1 MTRSLARTA
10 QRGATPRAVRVPPL
24 EAPQLELL
32 RDSSNE
38 PSRLPRALVAISAAI
53 VGSSLFPTAALTD
66 AATGAAIPDGRLALP
81 FLYRV
86 FAPVCDTLDTLSLFS
101 ERQHIAFIATCALFY
116 AVFRW
121 RCRSSDANGWSRCRK
136 ECLLAGFAF
145 LSLVAVYAA
154 GTTLP
159 RPMATLAMSS
169 PGAVVVDF
177 HSHTAFSW
185 DGRGEFTP
193 AENRQWHE
201 RSGFDVAYVT
211 DHGTFKG
218 AAEAARLNP
227 AQAGDGTVI
236 LSGIEV
242 RSEGRH
248 LDILGTD
255 ARDSIAYRFDDLDP
269 GNFTKLARRTSAP
282 PPVVLMTLPG
292 ILKAGTDAVR
302 IDALEVSDAAPRAL
316 NQIDS
321 QRATLFKL
329 ARDRG
334 LAIVASSNNHGWAR
348 ASPAW
353 SVMEIPGWRSM
364 APAAIDIAIRTT
376 ILQRGYSAVRVVEH
390 RVPGPSSSFGIA
402 MTVPIAVWHMFT
414 AASWWERASW
424 VAWLWIAYWM
434 IGMLAR
440 VSRPKSRPV
449 VRI

>member
-1 MTRSLARTA
+1 MTA
-10 QRGATPRAVRVPPL
+10 QRAVTPRAVRLPPL
-24 EAPQLELL
+24 EPPQLELL

-38 PSRLPRALVAISAAI
+38 PRRVPRALVAITVAI

-66 AATGAAIPDGRLALP
+66 AATGEAVRDSRLALP
-81 FLYRV
+81 LLYRV

-101 ERQHIAFIATCALFY
+101 ERQHIAFIATCALLY
-116 AVFRW
+116 AIFRW
-121 RCRSSDANGWSRCRK
+121 RSHRPHANGWSRFSK

-145 LSLVAVYAA
+145 LSLVSVYAA
-154 GTTLP
+154 GTMLP
-159 RPMATLAMSS
+159 RPMARLAMSS
-169 PGAVVVDF
+169 PSAVVVDF

-185 DGRGEFTP
+185 DGRADFTA
-193 AENRQWHE
+193 AENRRWHE
-201 RSGFDVAYVT
+201 RAGFDVAYIT
-211 DHGTFKG
+211 DHATFKG

-227 AQAGDGTVI
+227 ARAADGTVI

-255 ARDSIAYRFDDLDP
+255 ARDSLAYKSDDLNE
-269 GNFTKLARRTSAP
+269 GVFARTVRGMNAP

-292 ILKAGTDAVR
+292 NLKAGTDAVR
-302 IDALEVSDAAPRAL
+302 IDAIEVSDAAPRAL
-316 NQIDS
+316 SQIDS
-321 QRATLFKL
+321 QRASLFQL

-364 APAAIDIAIRTT
+364 SPAAIDVAIRTT

-390 RVPGPSSSFGIA
+390 RAAGPASGFRLA
-402 MTVPIAVWHMFT
+402 MTVPTAVWHMFT
-414 AASWWERASW
+414 AASSSERASW
-424 VAWLWIAYWM
+424 VAWLWIGYWTV
-434 IGMLAR
+434 GVLAR
-440 VSRPKSRPV
+440 IARPRSRRV

>member
-1 MTRSLARTA
+1 MTA
-10 QRGATPRAVRVPPL
+10 QRAVTPRAVRVPPL

-32 RDSSNE
+32 PDSSNE
-38 PSRLPRALVAISAAI
+38 PRRVPRALVAITVAI

-66 AATGAAIPDGRLALP
+66 AATGAAIRDGRLALP

-86 FAPVCDTLDTLSLFS
+86 FAPVCDTLDMLSLFS

-116 AVFRW
+116 AILRW
-121 RCRSSDANGWSRCRK
+121 RRRSLRANGWSRFRK

-145 LSLVAVYAA
+145 LSLVTVYAA

-159 RPMATLAMSS
+159 RPMARLAMSS
-169 PGAVVVDF
+169 PNAVVVDF
-177 HSHTAFSW
+177 HSHTASSW
-185 DGRGEFTP
+185 DGRAEFT
-193 AENRQWHE
+193 AVENRRWHE
-201 RSGFDVAYVT
+201 RAGFDVAYIT
-211 DHGTFKG
+211 DHATFKG

-227 AQAGDGTVI
+227 PRAADGTVI

-255 ARDSIAYRFDDLDP
+255 ARDSVAYKSDDLDE
-269 GNFTKLARRTSAP
+269 GVFARTVRGMNAP

-292 ILKAGTDAVR
+292 NLKAGTDAVR

-321 QRATLFKL
+321 QRASLFKL

-353 SVMEIPGWRSM
+353 SVMEITGWRSM
-364 APAAIDIAIRTT
+364 TPAAIDVAIRTT
-376 ILQRGYSAVRVVEH
+376 ILQRGYSAVRVVE
-390 RVPGPSSSFGIA
+390 RRASGPSSAFGRA
-402 MTVPIAVWHMFT
+402 MTLPIAVWHMFT
-414 AASWWERASW
+414 AASWSERASW
-424 VAWLWIAYWM
+424 VAWLWIGYLT
-434 IGMLAR
+434 IGVLAR
-440 VSRPKSRPV
+440 VARPRSWPV